1 MVGASSRAQQRHQH
15 QTQSSSAAPAV
26 VSSRQPAEVERDER
40 TPACRHCLLVARA
53 CGRCTEE
60 RCTGVWTQ
68 LGRAVVALD
77 NLAYPTRF
85 RGPVKLVKLTVPSV
99 GGGSGVAG

>member
-1 MVGASSRAQQRHQH
+1 MMMGASSRAQQRHQH

-60 RCTGVWTQ
+60 RCTGVSTQ

-77 NLAYPTRF
+77 NLVSDGF